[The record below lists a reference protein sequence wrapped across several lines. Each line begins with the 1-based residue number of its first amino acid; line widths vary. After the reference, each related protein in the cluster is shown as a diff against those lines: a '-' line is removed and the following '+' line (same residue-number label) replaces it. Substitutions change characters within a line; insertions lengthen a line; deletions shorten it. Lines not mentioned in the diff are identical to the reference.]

1 VALFGMFI
9 VFSSTFLY
17 FVVRIRRHRKKFTF
31 AISSLWWVS
40 CFYSNTI
47 GLFAKGRAI
56 TPFKVIQGHRRQYQS
71 KARTQLAICD

>member
-9 VFSSTFLY
+9 VFSSLFLY

-40 CFYSNTI
+40 CYCWWD
-47 GLFAKGRAI
+47 L
-56 TPFKVIQGHRRQYQS
+56 Y
-71 KARTQLAICD
+71 